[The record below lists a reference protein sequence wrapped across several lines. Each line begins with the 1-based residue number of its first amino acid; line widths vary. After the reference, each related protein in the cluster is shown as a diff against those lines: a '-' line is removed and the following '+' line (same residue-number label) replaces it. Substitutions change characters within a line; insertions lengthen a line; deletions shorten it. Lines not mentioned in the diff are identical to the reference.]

1 MAKSVVSSSITLEF
15 VDEHHPLRRDV
26 ESYVKNR
33 YSVAFDAR
41 LQQFMPVFLVL
52 VADGE
57 IVSACGYR
65 VANIEP
71 LFLEQYLDESAE
83 QAIGRLFD
91 TEVDR
96 AQLIEFGQ
104 LASFSK
110 GLSAHHFLQMTRRM
124 VAMGFDWC
132 IFTATD
138 PLYAMMRRLG
148 LQPQVIVEA
157 DASRVINAQAWG
169 TYYHYQPRIMAGD
182 LKQGLQHLEALF
194 SDELAQRVQGS

>member
-1 MAKSVVSSSITLEF
+1 MAKSIVSHSVTLEF
-15 VDEHHPLRRDV
+15 VDEHHPLRADV
-26 ESYVKNR
+26 ETYVKNR

-52 VADGE
+52 MSGSEV
-57 IVSACGYR
+57 VSACGYR
-65 VANIEP
+65 VANQEP

-83 QAIGRLFD
+83 KAIGRLFETD
-91 TEVDR
+91 IDR

-110 GLSAHHFLQMTRRM
+110 GLSAQHFLQMTRHM
-124 VAMGFDWC
+124 VAMGYAWC

-148 LQPQVIVEA
+148 LAPQVIVEA
-157 DASRVINAQAWG
+157 DADKVINAHAWG
-169 TYYHYQPRIMAGD
+169 RYYQYQPRIMAGD
-182 LKQGLQHLEALF
+182 LRQGLLHLEALF
-194 SDELAQRVQGS
+194 RDDSMQKVQTQ